1 MTDKAIDKVTA
12 DKNTILQ
19 TIRALIQPGDI
30 AELRAFGVRSKDQ
43 WKPHVESGYF
53 DDHERMA
60 DIAYELSLEHARGV
74 YLTLNPVEQQLL
86 SRAENVVKV
95 PKKGEATADDDIT
108 ARRWLPIDI
117 DPTRTSNTSATE
129 DERKAAWEV
138 MKAVAKY
145 LKGEG
150 WADPIIGDSG
160 NGYHLLYKIDLP
172 ADDRGLVGDV
182 LDALAFRFDTEGAK
196 VDRVNYN
203 ASRIWKLYGTVN
215 RKGDNTP
222 ERPHRVAKLLLG
234 RVGGLVTEKQM
245 EAIGASVPQPPSGRV
260 AAKQKRE
267 REALDLWL
275 ARHDLGVEGPLPW
288 KGKGRRWKFDICP
301 WDAAHTD
308 TSAFLVQFNDG
319 GIAAG
324 CHHNGCKGKGWKDLT
339 NEYGPLFEKKKK
351 KAPTLPQP
359 TVATGLE
366 LTDMGNAQRMIRLHG
381 TTIRYVGDKD
391 TWRVWNG
398 VRWEPDIMGLL
409 TEKAKAA
416 IRLIRQE
423 AAAEPDQDAQA
434 KVVKWAHKSQDVS
447 RVRAMVSLARTEPGV
462 GVTSGVWDAA
472 PLLLNMENGT
482 LNLDTGEL
490 HEHRKENLITKVCN
504 VKHDPDAKSPLWES
518 FVREILLDN
527 EELISYVQRAC
538 GSMLTADT
546 SDQVLFFFLGTG
558 ANGKSTFLNVLQRIM
573 GTYGRQAAPELL
585 ATKRNGESQHPTGIA
600 DLQGARFVV
609 SAEIER
615 GAYLSEALVK
625 QLTGEDLLKARFMRQ
640 DFFEFRAS
648 HHIFIAANHK
658 PIIRGNDD
666 GIWRRI
672 HLIPFDLTVPPEDRD
687 RALQGKLLEES
698 SGILN
703 WLVEGCR
710 KWREDG
716 LNPPEIVLEKT
727 QEYRSSMDLLKE
739 FLESYCT
746 VAPPQECLAKDLY
759 AAYLEWA
766 AEHDEIPVK
775 RRLFNM
781 MLDERGFGRRRSGKG
796 LHRTGIGLKSGLA
809 TTFNLRAFH

>member
-1 MTDKAIDKVTA
+1 MGDQLGA
-12 DKNTILQ
+12 DKKTIRQ
-19 TIRALIQPGDI
+19 TIKALLKPGDV

-43 WKPHVESGYF
+43 WRPHVESGYF
-53 DDHERMA
+53 DNFHRMA
-60 DIAYELSLEHARGV
+60 DIAYELSQEHAKGV

-86 SRAENVVKV
+86 SRARNIVRV
-95 PKKGEATADDDIT
+95 PKKGEATADSNILS
-108 ARRWLPIDI
+108 RRWLPIDI

-129 DERKAAWEV
+129 DERTSAWEV
-138 MKAVAKY
+138 MRAVASH
-145 LKGEG
+145 LKLAG
-150 WADPIIGDSG
+150 WPTPIVGDSG
-160 NGYHLLYKIDLP
+160 NGYHLLYRVDLP
-172 ADDRGLVGDV
+172 TDDGGLVGRV

-215 RKGDNTP
+215 RKGDSTP

-234 RVGGLVTEKQM
+234 NTDGIVTEEQL
-245 EAIGASVPQPPSGRV
+245 EAIGGSVPQQQKGPVS
-260 AAKQKRE
+260 AKQKRQ

-275 ARHDLGVEGPLPW
+275 ARHDLDVEGPLPW
-288 KGKGRRWKFDICP
+288 KGKGRRWRFGVCP
-301 WDAAHTD
+301 WDATHTD

-324 CHHNGCKGKGWKDLT
+324 CHHNACEGKCWKDLT
-339 NEYGPLFEKKKK
+339 NEYGPLFEKGKKK
-351 KAPTLPQP
+351 ESTLPQP

-366 LTDMGNAQRMIRLHG
+366 LTDMGNAQRMVRLHG
-381 TTIRYVGDKD
+381 ATIRYVGNKD

-398 VRWEPDIMGLL
+398 VRWEPDVLGLL
-409 TEKAKAA
+409 AEKAKAT

-423 AAAEPDQDAQA
+423 AESEVDEDAKS
-434 KVVKWAHKSQDVS
+434 KVLKWAHKSQNIT
-447 RVRAMVSLARTEPGV
+447 RVRAMTALAQTEPGV
-462 GVTSGVWDAA
+462 GVTSNVWDSD
-472 PLLLNMENGT
+472 PLLLNLENGT
-482 LNLDTGEL
+482 LDLVSGEL
-490 HEHRKENLITKVCN
+490 ATHRKEDLITKVCN

-527 EELISYVQRAC
+527 EEMVSYIQRAC

-585 ATKRNGESQHPTGIA
+585 ATKRHGDSQHPTGIA

-658 PIIRGNDD
+658 PIIRGNDE

-687 RALQGKLLEES
+687 RGLQGKLLAES
-698 SGILN
+698 AGILN

-710 KWREDG
+710 MWREDG
-716 LNPPEIVLEKT
+716 LNPPEIVLNKT
-727 QEYRSSMDLLKE
+727 QEYRSTMDLLKE
-739 FLESYCT
+739 FLDSYC
-746 VAPPQECLAKDLY
+746 VLGPNADCLAKNLY
-759 AAYLEWA
+759 DGYLEWA
-766 AEHDEIPVK
+766 EEQGEVPVK

-796 LHRTGIGLKSGLA
+796 LHRTGIGLKAGLA
-809 TTFNLRAFH
+809 ATFNLRAFH